1 MPGTDCNYYRSDIDF
16 WLPVVE
22 KGSWKNEKLQKLK
35 KTGNSKVGKISQ
47 HLDLRFNYVISNPS
61 TRENVNT
68 VPIVL
73 DGPGRALILPQHT
86 RATFPTIYL
95 SPTS

>member
-35 KTGNSKVGKISQ
+35 KNGKLQSWKN
-47 HLDLRFNYVISNPS
+47 LL
-61 TRENVNT
+61 
-68 VPIVL
+68 
-73 DGPGRALILPQHT
+73 
-86 RATFPTIYL
+86 
-95 SPTS
+95 TSRS

>member
-35 KTGNSKVGKISQ
+35 KTGNSKVGKIS
-47 HLDLRFNYVISNPS
+47 
-61 TRENVNT
+61 
-68 VPIVL
+68 
-73 DGPGRALILPQHT
+73 
-86 RATFPTIYL
+86 
-95 SPTS
+95 

>member
-35 KTGNSKVGKISQ
+35 KRETPKLEKSPNIS
-47 HLDLRFNYVISNPS
+47 
-61 TRENVNT
+61 
-68 VPIVL
+68 
-73 DGPGRALILPQHT
+73 ILGLT
-86 RATFPTIYL
+86 M
-95 SPTS
+95 